1 MNQSDNNNPSPF
13 PPYYPA
19 PQQRS
24 SLVGCLLAISLVM
37 NVLLGGFAFLAC
49 LGAAAVGGGTATDF
63 SSSTQLS
70 EIHHSGSTTSKDKVA
85 IINLE
90 GVIMEGA
97 LGFVHK
103 QIAQASKDKNVKA
116 VVLRVNSPGGSITAS
131 DDLHRRL
138 VELKQ
143 GNDAKK
149 LHAMPHLVVSM
160 GSLAASGGYYVA
172 MPASKIF
179 AERTTMT
186 GSIGVYASFPNMEG
200 LSKQIGAGMITIKQ
214 GEIKDSGSPFK
225 EMGAKERQVWQDMVD
240 QSYNLFIKIV
250 EDGRPELK
258 NKFLEK
264 ITIDPLQAGPGPK
277 IEGKTYTRY
286 RADGG
291 IFTGDQALKYGLI
304 DQIGT
309 LEDAVAEARKL
320 AGLSE
325 DNKAIRYEKPRSFM
339 DLVLE
344 VRSGKNSPKASFN
357 FANLPDALMPR
368 LWYLAPGSELSGI
381 SSILANP

>member
-1 MNQSDNNNPSPF
+1 MSTDFNNPMPN
-13 PPYYPA
+13 
-19 PQQRS
+19 QRS
-24 SLVGCLLAISLVM
+24 SLVGCLLAISLGM

-49 LGAAAVGGGTATDF
+49 LGAAAIGGGSSADF
-63 SSSTQLS
+63 SNPQVT
-70 EIHHSGSTTSKDKVA
+70 ETHYSGSTTSKDKVA
-85 IINLE
+85 IISLD

-103 QIAQASKDKNVKA
+103 QISQASKDKSVKA
-116 VVLRVNSPGGSITAS
+116 VVLRINSPGGSITAS

-138 VELKQ
+138 MEMKQ
-143 GNDAKK
+143 GNNARKQFPV
-149 LHAMPHLVVSM
+149 PHLVVSM

-172 MPASKIF
+172 MPSSKIF

-200 LSKQIGAGMITIKQ
+200 LSKQIGAGMVTIKQ

-225 EMGAKERQVWQDMVD
+225 EMSPKERQVWQDMVD
-240 QSYNLFIKIV
+240 QSYNLFLQVV
-250 EDGRPELK
+250 EEGRPELK
-258 NKFLEK
+258 NKLLEK
-264 ITIDPLQAGPGPK
+264 LNINPLQAGPGPK
-277 IEGKTYTRY
+277 VEGKSYTRY

-291 IFTGDQALKYGLI
+291 IFTGDQALKFGLV

-325 DNKAIRYEKPRSFM
+325 DNKAIRYEKPKAFT
-339 DLVLE
+339 DFLLE
-344 VRSGKNSPKASFN
+344 MNAGMSPPKGGIN
-357 FANLPDALMPR
+357 LANIPEALTPR
-368 LWYLAPGSELSGI
+368 LWFLAPGCELSGI
-381 SSILANP
+381 SAILRNP